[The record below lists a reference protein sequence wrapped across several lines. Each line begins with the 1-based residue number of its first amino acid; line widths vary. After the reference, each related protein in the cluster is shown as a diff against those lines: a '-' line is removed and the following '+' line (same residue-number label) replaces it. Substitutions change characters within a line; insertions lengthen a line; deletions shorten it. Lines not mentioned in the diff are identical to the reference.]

1 MVHHSATHLLLG
13 VLREVLGNHVW
24 QSGVQKGT
32 ERSRLDITHF
42 KRLTPEEIKEVER
55 RCLLHITENRPIT
68 VRNIEWNTAL
78 SRYGFRLFE
87 GGVPE
92 GREIRVVEIQGVDA
106 EGCGGTHLRST
117 GEIGFLKILRVETL
131 QEGIQRI
138 IFAAGEAALEFVQE
152 MYESELYLETM
163 LSVKPEDLSTS
174 VERLFRENLSLK
186 KERDRHIKEEVDRII
201 SEGSSVS
208 SAGDNVLLLHQVSDP
223 DVLKALV
230 AAVFSRKI
238 RTAVVPYGNANA
250 LEVRIISDGNEGA
263 RLLAEEITKHLSG
276 KIAGSGRHITITGI
290 SGFPDEKLISRILDE
305 KHS

>member
-1 MVHHSATHLLLG
+1 
-13 VLREVLGNHVW
+13 
-24 QSGVQKGT
+24 
-32 ERSRLDITHF
+32 
-42 KRLTPEEIKEVER
+42 
-55 RCLLHITENRPIT
+55 
-68 VRNIEWNTAL
+68 
-78 SRYGFRLFE
+78 
-87 GGVPE
+87 
-92 GREIRVVEIQGVDA
+92 
-106 EGCGGTHLRST
+106 
-117 GEIGFLKILRVETL
+117 
-131 QEGIQRI
+131 
-138 IFAAGEAALEFVQE
+138 

-174 VERLFRENLSLK
+174 VERLFRENLSLR

-230 AAVFSRKI
+230 AALFSRKI

-263 RLLAEEITKHLSG
+263 RLLAVAMAKHLSG

-290 SGFPDEKLISRILDE
+290 SWFPDEKLISRILDE